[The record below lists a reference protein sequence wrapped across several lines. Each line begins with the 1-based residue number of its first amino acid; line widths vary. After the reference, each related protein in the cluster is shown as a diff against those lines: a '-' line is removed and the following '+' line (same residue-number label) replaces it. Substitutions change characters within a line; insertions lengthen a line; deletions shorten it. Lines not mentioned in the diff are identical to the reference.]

1 MLRAHARPREEK
13 PERPREERPSI
24 NDVMPIR
31 FLYENLGK
39 TIAVRLK
46 SGVVI
51 FGRLHRFDRNLNLVL
66 LDAVSDENEKLGT
79 CVIRGDNVLFFT
91 FVEKI

>member
-1 MLRAHARPREEK
+1 MLRTARPREEK
-13 PERPREERPSI
+13 HEKPERPSI

>member
-1 MLRAHARPREEK
+1 
-13 PERPREERPSI
+13 
-24 NDVMPIR
+24 MPIR

-39 TIAVRLK
+39 TVAVRLK

-51 FGRLHRFDRNLNLVL
+51 FGKLHRFDRNLNLVL

>member
-1 MLRAHARPREEK
+1 MLRTARPREEK
-13 PERPREERPSI
+13 PEKPERPSI

-39 TIAVRLK
+39 MISVRLK
-46 SGVVI
+46 TGVI
-51 FGRLHRFDRNLNLVL
+51 IYGRLHRFDRNMNLVL
-66 LDAVSDENEKLGT
+66 LDAISGNEKLGT

-91 FVEKI
+91 FVESVKI